1 VLLSANYR
9 QHSNESSMQLNET
22 IARQIVER
30 TMKIIPHSINVMD
43 DKGRIIGSG
52 DRARLQQ
59 KHEGAVLAIAE
70 HRVVE
75 IDEATAQHLKGV
87 KPGINLPIIYL
98 DQVIGV
104 IGISGTPEQVQH
116 YGELVKMTAE
126 LIVEQAA
133 LMSQVEWNKRHREEL
148 VLQLIQGAKLN
159 DSQLGT
165 IAERLELDLSRPRIA
180 AVVKV
185 IPDKDQ
191 SFSLEHLQQLVHLL
205 EYPERD
211 NLVGILS
218 VSKNEVVVLK
228 PISFTDSG
236 WSKKAETKRIN
247 QLLTRVKKLSNFS
260 IKIALGE
267 CFSGVDGLAKS
278 YETAQLTMQSV
289 TNQSGEVFFYQDH
302 KLPVLMSSILSEP
315 WKAEQLRQPYD
326 LLKQYDTKGVL
337 VRTLSEYFVQNC
349 DACQTCQKLHI
360 HRNTLRYRLEKIEQ
374 LTSLNISNLNDIL
387 QLYLAINLFNSN

>member
-1 VLLSANYR
+1 
-9 QHSNESSMQLNET
+9 MQLNET
-22 IARQIVER
+22 IARQIIER

-43 DKGRIIGSG
+43 NKGRIIGSG

-70 HRVVE
+70 RRVVD
-75 IDEATAQHLKGV
+75 IDDATAQHLKGV

-98 DQVIGV
+98 EQVIGV
-104 IGISGTPEQVQH
+104 IGISGIPEQVQQ

-148 VLQLIQGAKLN
+148 VLQLIQCVQLN
-159 DSQLGT
+159 DAQLNT
-165 IAERLELDLSRPRIA
+165 IAERLNLDLSQPRVA

-185 IPDKDQ
+185 TPDKNQ

-211 NLVGILS
+211 NLVGIIS

-228 PISFTDSG
+228 PVSLTESG
-236 WSKKAETKRIN
+236 WSQQMETKRIN
-247 QLLTRVKKLSNFS
+247 QLLKRVKKLSNFS

-267 CFSGVDGLAKS
+267 YFSGVDGLAKS

-289 TNQSGEVFFYQDH
+289 SNQSGEVFFYQDH
-302 KLPVLMSSILSEP
+302 KLPVLMSSILSET

-326 LLKQYDTKGVL
+326 LLKQHDTKGIL
-337 VRTLSEYFVQNC
+337 IRTLSEYFSQNC
-349 DACQTCQKLHI
+349 DASQTCQKLHI
-360 HRNTLRYRLEKIEQ
+360 HRNTLRYRLEKTEQ
-374 LTSLNISNLNDIL
+374 ITSLNISNLNDKL
-387 QLYLAINLFNSN
+387 QLYLAMTLFK